1 MKKVSTSFLCE
12 NSSKDLINVLN
23 NTNTDYIHF
32 DVMDGLFVSNRFLTI
47 KELKEV
53 LSLSKKKNDI
63 HLMVKDPSSYIN
75 EIKSFPIEFIT
86 IHYEIDNLE
95 EVVKLIRE
103 NNIKVGLA
111 IKPETNIESIYYLLD
126 KIDMILIMSVE
137 PGKSGQKFIDS
148 SIDKVSRLKSEI
160 NKRGLSTLIEIDGG
174 INDKVLPFI
183 KDVDIV
189 VSSSYVLSDFK
200 NIDKIRNS

>member
-75 EIKSFPIEFIT
+75 EIKNFPIEFIT
-86 IHYEIDNLE
+86 IHYEIDNLK
-95 EVVKLIRE
+95 EVVKLIKE

-174 INDKVLPFI
+174 INDKILPFI

-200 NIDKIRNS
+200 NIDKIKRF